1 MAARKHG
8 PYWHQQKAL
17 GAEFADR
24 IGFDA
29 AVRYTTTEAEHLATR
44 QAAGLYDVYNQVM
57 VEVRGRD
64 AMKLLR
70 QMLVNDVS
78 RIGDG
83 KVLYSSLCKPDGGM
97 VDDLTCY
104 RHSPTH
110 FQLSPTPSRVD
121 RVLAWLGE
129 HRGDMD
135 AVVTNL
141 GAGLAYLSVQG
152 PASRDILKTL
162 TDADLSSAALPYY
175 SFTHAAVAE
184 VPRVMVSRTGYSGE
198 LGFEL
203 FYPGEYAE
211 HMWEAVMVAGKPL
224 GLTPCGLGALRTVRM
239 EKRYP
244 LYGLDLDES
253 TSPLE
258 ADLGWTVHFNE
269 RDFIGREAL
278 VRQRAQGV
286 ARKLVLVEFA
296 DLAAVP
302 AGGDEI
308 RRGAE
313 RATIGKVTSAEC
325 GWHLRRALAL
335 GYVGAEHARDGTKVE
350 VTLKAKDGARLLGT
364 IRLAAP
370 YDPDRRRA
378 RS

>member
-1 MAARKHG
+1 
-8 PYWHQQKAL
+8 
-17 GAEFADR
+17 
-24 IGFDA
+24 
-29 AVRYTTTEAEHLATR
+29 
-44 QAAGLYDVYNQVM
+44 
-57 VEVRGRD
+57 
-64 AMKLLR
+64 
-70 QMLVNDVS
+70 
-78 RIGDG
+78 
-83 KVLYSSLCKPDGGM
+83 
-97 VDDLTCY
+97 
-104 RHSPTH
+104 
-110 FQLSPTPSRVD
+110 
-121 RVLAWLGE
+121 
-129 HRGDMD
+129 MD

-211 HMWEAVMVAGKPL
+211 HMWEAVMAAGAPL
-224 GLTPCGLGALRTVRM
+224 GLKPCGLGALRTVRM

-286 ARKLVLVEFA
+286 ARKLVLIEFA

-308 RRGAE
+308 RRGTE
-313 RATIGKVTSAEC
+313 RATIGKVTSAEP

>member
-29 AVRYTTTEAEHLATR
+29 AVRYTTTEA
-44 QAAGLYDVYNQVM
+44 
-57 VEVRGRD
+57 
-64 AMKLLR
+64 
-70 QMLVNDVS
+70 
-78 RIGDG
+78 
-83 KVLYSSLCKPDGGM
+83 
-97 VDDLTCY
+97 
-104 RHSPTH
+104 
-110 FQLSPTPSRVD
+110 
-121 RVLAWLGE
+121 
-129 HRGDMD
+129 
-135 AVVTNL
+135 
-141 GAGLAYLSVQG
+141 
-152 PASRDILKTL
+152 
-162 TDADLSSAALPYY
+162 DLSTTALPYY
-175 SFTHAAVAE
+175 SFIHSAVAE

-211 HMWEAVMVAGKPL
+211 HMWDAVMAAGTPF
-224 GLTPCGLGALRTVRM
+224 GLKPCGLGALRTVRM

-258 ADLGWTVHFNE
+258 AELGWTVHFNE

-286 ARKLVLVEFA
+286 ARKLVLIEFA
-296 DLAAVP
+296 DLAPVP
-302 AGGDEI
+302 AAGDEI

-313 RATIGKVTSAEC
+313 RATIGKVTSAEP

-350 VTLKAKDGARLLGT
+350 VTLKSKPGTSLPGT

-370 YDPDRRRA
+370 YDPERKRA
-378 RS
+378 RG

>member
-8 PYWHQQKAL
+8 PYWHRQKAL

-24 IGFDA
+24 IGFNA

-44 QAAGLYDVYNQVM
+44 QGAGLYDVYNQVM
-57 VEVRGRD
+57 VDVRGRD
-64 AMKLLR
+64 AMGLLR
-70 QMLVNDVS
+70 HTMVNDVA
-78 RIGDG
+78 RITDG

-104 RHSPTH
+104 RHSSTH

-129 HRGDMD
+129 HAAGMD
-135 AVVTNL
+135 VVVTNL

-152 PASRDILKTL
+152 PVSRDILRTL
-162 TDADLSSAALPYY
+162 TDTDLSTAALPYY

-211 HMWEAVMVAGKPL
+211 HMWDAVMAVGTPL
-224 GLTPCGLGALRTVRM
+224 GLKPCGLGALRTVRM

-269 RDFIGREAL
+269 RDFIGRETLA
-278 VRQRAQGV
+278 RQRADGV
-286 ARKLVLVEFA
+286 SRKLVLIEFT
-296 DLAAVP
+296 DLSLVP
-302 AGGDEI
+302 AAGDEI
-308 RRGAE
+308 RRGAGN
-313 RATIGKVTSAEC
+313 ATIGKVTSAEP
-325 GWHLRRALAL
+325 GWHLHRALAL
-335 GYVGAEHARDGTKVE
+335 GYVGAEHAREGTKVE
-350 VTLKAKDGARLLGT
+350 VRVKAKGGASLSGTVRLK
-364 IRLAAP
+364 AP
-370 YDPDRRRA
+370 YDPDRKRA
-378 RS
+378 RG